1 MYPRK
6 TKKTEGLKLMLR
18 SSFFLFLIVIFISAA
33 ADMDLEEINKKI
45 KNKSINSIGQGRLAD
60 EIYRV
65 NGSSLKEKVE
75 SAVKTAEKEKSR
87 IEKKVEKNLQDRVKD
102 ANEKY
107 KEKAEKVYKAFQENE
122 VQKERIEKFTKDL
135 YEKVGPSKDVH
146 YDKEDFSAFGSAVRG
161 IEPDIEKKDS
171 LLEDPVPYDER
182 FYIFMSASVP
192 ENVWKTY
199 TEDLKN
205 IGSKRIIIV
214 LRGCIGPKG
223 CTYIKP
229 TLEFLQR
236 VVFNNGNE
244 TRGVEIQID
253 PYLFRRYSVKVVPT
267 FVYVKGLKVKN
278 PTFSEGLEEN
288 IESNPQVLVLKGD
301 ISIRG
306 AVEKFLEN
314 ADFAGLKK
322 LDEIFRGF

>member
-1 MYPRK
+1 
-6 TKKTEGLKLMLR
+6 MLR
-18 SSFFLFLIVIFISAA
+18 SSFLLFLIIVFLSAV
-33 ADMDLEEINKKI
+33 ADTDLEEINKKI
-45 KNKSINSIGQGRLAD
+45 KNKAVDKVDQGRLAD
-60 EIYRV
+60 EVYRTQ
-65 NGSSLKEKVE
+65 GSSLREKVE
-75 SAVKTAEKEKSR
+75 SAVKNAEKEKSK
-87 IEKKVEKNLQDRVKD
+87 IEKKVEKNLQDRVKE

-107 KEKAEKVYKAFQENE
+107 KEKAERIYRNFQENE

-135 YEKVGPSKDVH
+135 YEKVGPSEDVH
-146 YDKEDFSAFGSAVRG
+146 YNEEDFSAFGSAVRG
-161 IEPDIEKKDS
+161 IEPDLKQDDIF
-171 LLEDPVPYDER
+171 EDPIPYDER
-182 FYIFMSASVP
+182 FYIFMSSSVP
-192 ENVWKTY
+192 ENVWRAY
-199 TEDLKN
+199 AEDLKN
-205 IGSKRIIIV
+205 IGSKRIIVV

-244 TRGVEIQID
+244 TRGLEIQID
-253 PYLFRRYSVKVVPT
+253 PYLFRRYEVNAVPT

-278 PTFSEGLEEN
+278 SSFSEGLEEN
-288 IESNPQVLVLKGD
+288 IESDPEVLVLKGD

-306 AVEKFLEN
+306 VVEKFLEN

>member
-1 MYPRK
+1 
-6 TKKTEGLKLMLR
+6 MLR
-18 SSFFLFLIVIFISAA
+18 SSFLLFLIIVFLSAA
-33 ADMDLEEINKKI
+33 ADTDLEEINKKI
-45 KNKSINSIGQGRLAD
+45 KNKAVDKVDQGRLAD
-60 EIYRV
+60 EVYRTQ
-65 NGSSLKEKVE
+65 GSSLREKVE
-75 SAVKTAEKEKSR
+75 SAVKNAEKEKSK
-87 IEKKVEKNLQDRVKD
+87 IEKKVEKNLQDRVKE

-107 KEKAEKVYKAFQENE
+107 KEKAERIYRNFQENE
-122 VQKERIEKFTKDL
+122 VQKERIKKFTKDL
-135 YEKVGPSKDVH
+135 YERVGPSKDIH

-161 IEPDIEKKDS
+161 VEPDLKQDDMF
-171 LLEDPVPYDER
+171 EDPIPYDER
-182 FYIFMSASVP
+182 LYIFMSASVP
-192 ENVWKTY
+192 ENVWRTY
-199 TEDLKN
+199 AEDLKN

-214 LRGCIGPKG
+214 LRGCIGPEG

-244 TRGVEIQID
+244 TRGLEIQID
-253 PYLFRRYSVKVVPT
+253 PYLFRRYEVNAVPT

-278 PTFSEGLEEN
+278 SSFSEGLEEN
-288 IESNPQVLVLKGD
+288 IESDPEVLVLKGD

-306 AVEKFLEN
+306 VVEKFLEN